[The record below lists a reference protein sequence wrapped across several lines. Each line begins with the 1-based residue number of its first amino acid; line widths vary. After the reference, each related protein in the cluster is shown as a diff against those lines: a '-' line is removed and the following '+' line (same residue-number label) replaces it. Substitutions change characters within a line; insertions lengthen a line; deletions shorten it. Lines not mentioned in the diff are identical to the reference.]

1 MEFDNDTAAFIKERE
16 DKLGG
21 KLIYRSYATWYGE
34 ANGNE
39 REYGVFL
46 YSDGNTLVI
55 EDFERTPTL
64 FGIKLKPRTNKE
76 YTKLEIFIPLS
87 MIKAIDKI
95 TRASA
100 EKSLK
105 AEKDLGKEAN
115 LFDRIFRKTVIRVNL
130 ENGDAYY
137 FEIPDFK
144 QLEKLIKEKE

>member
-115 LFDRIFRKTVIRVNL
+115 LFDRIFKKTVIRVNL
-130 ENGDAYY
+130 ENSDTYY

>member
-16 DKLGG
+16 DKLRG

-130 ENGDAYY
+130 ENGDTYY